1 MIFKRFFS
9 PKSDGDLCTLYADRT
24 TINRRN
30 VTADPAKAYRADR
43 DFFLVVVQS
52 RVIAAAM
59 EILGIQSKSSQPSK
73 CPIPP
78 GVGNMSNQA
87 KLQYLHK
94 VAAMIVDSFVFDQ
107 SSVNHLVDKILTA
120 QEKEDAINS
129 QQLTED
135 GRFPC
140 RFPGCNCSFQY
151 DGRSRRRHEL
161 THDPPPE
168 VPTNQAEPSGDQPNS
183 DDSVA
188 TQQEVKSDDVYNY
201 NCALLTDGLFFMNF
215 LDAIAEGDGGRMMR
229 QYKYLLLY
237 CRADGTH
244 STKYAL
250 ECLYQSFLVNA
261 MLSPRDAERFVWN
274 RTVNNSGKPGK
285 NIALDL
291 DVEHSNNFVKQAIKH
306 LGPNLT
312 EDAVSRICKAE
323 NSARTVLEN
332 IDHSICRAAGSSE
345 HSQRTLERDLSV
357 LVDKCLSNSGFEKHN
372 SRSYV
377 CFRGFERDPFRS
389 LDMSSMFKWINKHKK
404 NMQSGLRAR

>member
-30 VTADPAKAYRADR
+30 VAADPAKAYRADR

-59 EILGIQSKSSQPSK
+59 EILGIQSKSSRPYK

-140 RFPGCNCSFQY
+140 RFPGCNYSFQY

-161 THDPPPE
+161 
-168 VPTNQAEPSGDQPNS
+168 S
-183 DDSVA
+183 
-188 TQQEVKSDDVYNY
+188 
-201 NCALLTDGLFFMNF
+201 
-215 LDAIAEGDGGRMMR
+215 
-229 QYKYLLLY
+229 
-237 CRADGTH
+237 
-244 STKYAL
+244 
-250 ECLYQSFLVNA
+250 
-261 MLSPRDAERFVWN
+261 
-274 RTVNNSGKPGK
+274 
-285 NIALDL
+285 
-291 DVEHSNNFVKQAIKH
+291 
-306 LGPNLT
+306 
-312 EDAVSRICKAE
+312 
-323 NSARTVLEN
+323 
-332 IDHSICRAAGSSE
+332 
-345 HSQRTLERDLSV
+345 
-357 LVDKCLSNSGFEKHN
+357 
-372 SRSYV
+372 
-377 CFRGFERDPFRS
+377 
-389 LDMSSMFKWINKHKK
+389 
-404 NMQSGLRAR
+404 

>member
-9 PKSDGDLCTLYADRT
+9 AKSDGDLCTLYADRT

-59 EILGIQSKSSQPSK
+59 EILGMESKSSQPSK
-73 CPIPP
+73 CPVPP
-78 GVGNMSNQA
+78 DLGNMSKHT
-87 KLQYLHK
+87 KLRYLNK
-94 VAAMIVDSFVFDQ
+94 VAAMVVDSFVFDQ
-107 SSVNHLVDKILTA
+107 CSLNNIVDKIITA
-120 QEKEDAINS
+120 QEKDDATNN

-140 RFPGCNCSFQY
+140 RFPGCNYSFQY
-151 DGRSRRRHEL
+151 DGRSRRRHEM
-161 THDPPPE
+161 THNPPPD
-168 VPTNQAEPSGDQPNS
+168 VPANLAGPTSDQANS
-183 DDSVA
+183 NKSV
-188 TQQEVKSDDVYNY
+188 TTEQDVKSDDVYNY
-201 NCALLTDGLFFMNF
+201 NCALLADGLFFMNF
-215 LDAIAEGDGGRMMR
+215 LDATAEGDGARMMR

-237 CRADGTH
+237 CRADGAS

-261 MLSPRDAERFVWN
+261 MLSPRDAERFIWN

-291 DVEHSNNFVKQAIKH
+291 DVEHSNNFVKQAFKH

-312 EDAVSRICKAE
+312 ENAVSRICNAE
-323 NSARTVLEN
+323 SGVRSVLDK

-345 HSQRTLERDLSV
+345 HSHRSLERDLSL
-357 LVDKCLSNSGFEKHN
+357 LVDKCLSNSVFDMHD

-377 CFRGFERDPFRS
+377 CFRSFERDPLIN
-389 LDMSSMFKWINKHKK
+389 LDMSSMFNWIDKHKK
-404 NMQSGLRAR
+404 NIQSGLKAR

>member
-9 PKSDGDLCTLYADRT
+9 AKSDGDLCTLYDDRT

-30 VTADPAKAYRADR
+30 VTADPSKAYRADR
-43 DFFLVVVQS
+43 DFFLVVIQS

-59 EILGIQSKSSQPSK
+59 EILGLQSKSSQPSK

-78 GVGNMSNQA
+78 DLANMSSLA
-87 KLQYLHK
+87 KLQYLHQ

-120 QEKEDAINS
+120 QEREDVINS

-140 RFPGCNCSFQY
+140 RSPGCNYSFQY
-151 DGRSRRRHEL
+151 DGRSRRRHEM
-161 THDPPPE
+161 THIPPPE
-168 VPTNQAEPSGDQPNS
+168 IPTNQAEHSGDVPSS
-183 DDSVA
+183 DESIA
-188 TQQEVKSDDVYNY
+188 AKQGVKSDDVYNY
-201 NCALLTDGLFFMNF
+201 NCALLADGLFFMNF
-215 LDAIAEGDGGRMMR
+215 LDAIAEGDGGRMMC

-250 ECLYQSFLVNA
+250 ECLSQSFLVNA
-261 MLSPRDAERFVWN
+261 TLSPRDAERFTWN

-291 DVEHSNNFVKQAIKH
+291 DVEHSNNFKKTAFKH
-306 LGPNLT
+306 LGSNLS
-312 EDAVSRICKAE
+312 ENAVARICKAE
-323 NSARTVLEN
+323 NRMRNVLDN
-332 IDHSICRAAGSSE
+332 IDHSICRAAGSGE
-345 HSQRTLERDLSV
+345 HAQRSLERDLSV
-357 LVDKCLSNSGFEKHN
+357 LLDKCVANLIFQEHD

-377 CFRGFERDPFRS
+377 CFKGFARDPFRS
-389 LDMSSMFKWINKHKK
+389 LDMSSMFKWMNKHKK

>member
-9 PKSDGDLCTLYADRT
+9 AKSDGDLCTLYADRT

-59 EILGIQSKSSQPSK
+59 EILRMESKSSQTSK
-73 CPIPP
+73 CPVPP
-78 GVGNMSNQA
+78 DLGNMSKHT
-87 KLQYLHK
+87 KLRYLHK
-94 VAAMIVDSFVFDQ
+94 VAAMVVDSFVFDQ
-107 SSVNHLVDKILTA
+107 CSLNNIVDKIITA
-120 QEKEDAINS
+120 QEKEDATNN

-135 GRFPC
+135 GRFRC
-140 RFPGCNCSFQY
+140 RFPGCNYSFQY
-151 DGRSRRRHEL
+151 DGRGRRRHEM
-161 THDPPPE
+161 THNPPPD
-168 VPTNQAEPSGDQPNS
+168 VPANLAEPTS
-183 DDSVA
+183 DHASSNKSV
-188 TQQEVKSDDVYNY
+188 TTEQDVKSDDVYNY
-201 NCALLTDGLFFMNF
+201 NCALLADGLFFMNF
-215 LDAIAEGDGGRMMR
+215 LDATAEADGARMMR

-237 CRADGTH
+237 CRADGPS

-261 MLSPRDAERFVWN
+261 MLSPRDAERFIWN

-291 DVEHSNNFVKQAIKH
+291 DVEHSNNFVKQAFKH

-312 EDAVSRICKAE
+312 KNAVSRICNAE
-323 NSARTVLEN
+323 SGVRTVLDK

-345 HSQRTLERDLSV
+345 HS
-357 LVDKCLSNSGFEKHN
+357 H
-372 SRSYV
+372 
-377 CFRGFERDPFRS
+377 
-389 LDMSSMFKWINKHKK
+389 I
-404 NMQSGLRAR
+404 